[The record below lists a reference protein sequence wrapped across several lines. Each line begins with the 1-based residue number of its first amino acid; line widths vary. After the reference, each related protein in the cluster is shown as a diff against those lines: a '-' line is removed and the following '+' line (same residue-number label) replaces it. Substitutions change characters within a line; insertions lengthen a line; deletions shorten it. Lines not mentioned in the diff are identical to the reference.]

1 MELRQPILYG
11 VSMEYFNGEPLR
23 HLADIV
29 AMGAARYGEKTAFT
43 SFGETLSYSGL
54 ERESNRVANMLVEHG
69 VEPGDRV
76 ALFVA
81 NTNQFPEVYFGI
93 LKAGAVA
100 VPLNLR
106 MDSKTLVYVLRD
118 SEADH
123 LVGTHLFA
131 DEVRELAVAAE
142 IRTLFLSGFGDEG
155 AGIVDYS
162 SAKAAHASE
171 FDRPEQTHDDVACQL
186 YTSGTTGRPKPA
198 MLTHENLLATIEGT
212 GRSGMSLD
220 ADDSA
225 VLVLPLFHIYA
236 LNTLMGTFLYRGAT
250 LHLQPKPDGEAI
262 LSAIGEHRAT
272 VFAGVPAL
280 FLMMWQAYRENPE
293 GCDLSS
299 LRYVICGA
307 APLADETRR
316 TIETAWNVPM
326 VEGWGMTETAGSGA
340 IEPVSGVRKS
350 AGCVGPVLDPCE
362 IKLVDPVTRETR
374 VSQTQLSPFPD
385 PELDFEDEAA
395 TSGEIAV
402 RGPNVFEGYQGRPE
416 TTAAAFD
423 DEGFF
428 YTGDVARVDR
438 DGYLWIVD
446 RVDDLIA
453 VGGEKVYPAEVEA
466 ALYRHPGVE
475 EAGVCGVPHDVKGE
489 APVAFVV
496 PAEGSE
502 VTERELR
509 DFTLDHVGTYA
520 NPGRVFLVDELPRSA
535 TQKTQRYKLEEMA
548 DERLDGPL
556 SSGGTL

>member
-1 MELRQPILYG
+1 
-11 VSMEYFNGEPLR
+11 MEYFNGEPLR
-23 HLADIV
+23 HLADVV
-29 AMGAARYGEKTAFT
+29 AMGAVRYGEKTAFT
-43 SFGETLSYSGL
+43 SFGEALSYNGL

-76 ALFVA
+76 GLFVP
-81 NTNQFPEVYFGI
+81 NTNQFPETYFGV

-106 MDSKTLVYVLRD
+106 MDPETLVYVLRD
-118 SEADH
+118 SEANH

-131 DEVRELAVAAE
+131 DEVRELATAAE
-142 IRTLFLSGFGDEG
+142 VGTLFLSGFGDEA
-155 AGIVDYS
+155 AGIVDY
-162 SAKAAHASE
+162 ACVKKTHATE
-171 FDRPEQTHDDVACQL
+171 FERLEQAHDDVACQL

-212 GRSGMSLD
+212 GRGGMPLD

-236 LNTLMGTFLYRGAT
+236 LNTMMGTYLYRGAT
-250 LHLQPKPDGEAI
+250 LHLQSKPDSEAI
-262 LSAIGEHRAT
+262 LSSIDEHGAT

-280 FLMMWQAYRENPE
+280 FLMVWQTYRENPE
-293 GCDLSS
+293 AYDLSS

-326 VEGWGMTETAGSGA
+326 IEGWGMTETAGSGA
-340 IEPVSGVRKS
+340 LEPVGGVRKS

-374 VSQTQLSPFPD
+374 VSPTQLSPFPD
-385 PELDFEDEAA
+385 PELDFEDEMA

-402 RGPNVFEGYQGRPE
+402 RGPNVFKGYQGRPE

-446 RVDDLIA
+446 RVDDVIA
-453 VGGEKVYPAEVEA
+453 VGGESVYPAEIEA
-466 ALYRHPGVE
+466 ALYRHPDVE
-475 EAGVCGVPHDVKGE
+475 EAGVCGAPHEVKGE

-496 PAEGSE
+496 LIDGSD

-509 DFTLDHVGTYA
+509 EFTLDHVGTYA
-520 NPGRVFLVDELPRSA
+520 HPRRVFLVDELPRSA

-548 DERLDGPL
+548 KERLGEPL
-556 SSGGTL
+556 APGGEP